1 MTSGREGAQIGDF
14 WRAGKRGVYRHGYA
28 PPGKQKSDWD
38 GPVAEEALTG
48 DGSRHGLTGTL
59 VPHSCWKIPPGMS
72 TFE

>member
-1 MTSGREGAQIGDF
+1 
-14 WRAGKRGVYRHGYA
+14 VYRHGYA

-38 GPVAEEALTG
+38 GPAAEEALTG
-48 DGSRHGLTGTL
+48 DGSRHGLIGTL